1 MSVATR
7 REKEKAGR
15 KRSSARDWAKQQD
28 TGREATC
35 LKLPEGVEFC
45 KLEVGV
51 HKFDF
56 LPFIAGKNNPRAD
69 EGMEHFE
76 RSYESHYLQT
86 PEGGRPYP
94 CRRAC
99 FNGKRCAVCDW
110 LSKHGGSGDPELVK
124 GMRAKPRHL
133 WLINDVT
140 KHTGKGTPPVKYK
153 VLDTGHFNRGT
164 GFGELMQDAINSLD
178 EGIEPFVLEG
188 GFTAT
193 LTVKEQSF
201 SGKKYNAVTRIDLRQ
216 HSYDYDEEVL
226 AEAPCLDTCI
236 VDVGYDAV
244 KKILEPES
252 VEDEPDE
259 TPPPKAKAKPA
270 AKPSKDKDDDDSDDS
285 EEKKPAAK
293 PKKGSTVFKVGD
305 IVEHPEMGECEVKK
319 VSADGTSLKLED
331 RKGKLYPGIDPD
343 EVTKVETADADDD
356 DEDDEPEEK
365 PAPKPKVGKP
375 AKDIDEDDEEDGD
388 SDDDD
393 EDSDSD
399 DDEEDS
405 DEDDE

>member
-76 RSYESHYLQT
+76 RSYESHFLQT

-99 FNGKRCAVCDW
+99 FGGKRCAICDW

-153 VLDTGHFNRGT
+153 VLDTGHFNRGS

-193 LTVKEQSF
+193 LTVKQQSF
-201 SGKKYNAVTRIDLRQ
+201 SGKNYNAVTRIDLRQ

-226 AEAPCLDTCI
+226 SEAPCLDACI

-252 VEDEPDE
+252 ADDEPDE
-259 TPPPKAKAKPA
+259 TPPPKTKAKPA
-270 AKPSKDKDDDDSDDS
+270 AKPSKDEDEDDAE
-285 EEKKPAAK
+285 EEKKAPK
-293 PKKGSTVFKVGD
+293 PKKGGVVFKVGD

-356 DEDDEPEEK
+356 SDDEPEEK

-375 AKDIDEDDEEDGD
+375 AKDEDEEDDSDDDEDDD
-388 SDDDD
+388 SDDD
-393 EDSDSD
+393 EDSDED
-399 DDEEDS
+399 EEEDS
-405 DEDDE
+405 DEDDD